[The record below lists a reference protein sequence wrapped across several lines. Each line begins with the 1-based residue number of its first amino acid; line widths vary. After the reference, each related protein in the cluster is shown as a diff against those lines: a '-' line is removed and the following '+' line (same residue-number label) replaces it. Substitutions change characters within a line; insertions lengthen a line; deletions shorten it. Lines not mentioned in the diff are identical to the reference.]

1 MAITFRRRPAHEAR
15 ASVRKAAASEH
26 SGGWYPDPYGAAARR
41 WYDNVSGWSDRVQEA
56 GHAPD
61 KTGLIRTDEAAV
73 APHHAAR
80 RVDEDGKLVPLS
92 RPVDRQYLANARP
105 VR

>member
-1 MAITFRRRPAHEAR
+1 MAITFRRGKVH
-15 ASVRKAAASEH
+15 KAEASEH
-26 SGGWYPDPYGAAARR
+26 SGGWYPDPYGAGARR

-56 GHAPD
+56 GQAPD
-61 KTGLIRTDEAAV
+61 KTGLIRIDEAAV
-73 APHHAAR
+73 APDHPIR

-92 RPVDRQYLANARP
+92 RPVDPQYLANARP